1 MREQVFICL
10 NGLPFEVNNN
20 NNKNDNI
27 YIYLDRK
34 YRVLISMCLPV
45 CLSVLVSWCLSVCL
59 CVWANI

>member
-34 YRVLISMCLPV
+34 YRVLISMCLSV
-45 CLSVLVSWCLSVCL
+45 CLPSCLSVCL